1 AGLGT
6 TDSKPFESRGA
17 GIKSLMTN
25 ITFQEGLI
33 GLLPSAYN
41 EGEVEYAQTMVWQ
54 HAQTPI
60 LGSPVVIPV
69 AMEAG
74 KDGGKTT
81 WAYLARD
88 FVNYYGT
95 EYYPKNTGMELN
107 SLAQLVNDVSINYAE
122 PSVYVHF
129 ARKLMYDAD
138 KRPSLPVVLHAKS
151 AKMNSS
157 IDTLALGD
165 GNTHFTL
172 RNWGSW
178 LHSEG

>member
-1 AGLGT
+1 
-6 TDSKPFESRGA
+6 
-17 GIKSLMTN
+17 MTN

-41 EGEVEYAQTMVWQ
+41 EAEVEYAQTMVWQ

-95 EYYPKNTGMELN
+95 EYYPKNKYG
-107 SLAQLVNDVSINYAE
+107 A
-122 PSVYVHF
+122 
-129 ARKLMYDAD
+129 
-138 KRPSLPVVLHAKS
+138 
-151 AKMNSS
+151 
-157 IDTLALGD
+157 
-165 GNTHFTL
+165 
-172 RNWGSW
+172 
-178 LHSEG
+178 